1 MSTTSHSYIY
11 HSDIS
16 TLCPEC
22 LKPLMGKRVIQ
33 SGSVF
38 QECTCPKHGTFHE
51 ILEEDAKWWLHRHDY
66 NKPGTRTLNETE
78 FNNGCPFDCGICP
91 NHQQHS
97 CIGLIE
103 ITNACNLACPTCF
116 AEASSSATKELSLAT
131 IEKIVDKFIVAE
143 GGNAEIIQISG
154 GEPTIHPEIL
164 KIIDM
169 IASKKVNYI
178 LLNTNGLR
186 MAEDKVFVKSLAP
199 YLGKLEVYLQY
210 DGVKGSTH
218 KYFRGKD
225 LRTVKQ
231 KAIVN
236 LREIKIPVTLV
247 AIGKSGVNEKELGK
261 LVDFGIATHGVRGVT
276 IQPLAHFGRNPK
288 KKRSSTLTISETIR
302 HITANSKE
310 VMDPSGFIPLPC
322 NVESV
327 GINFLFRESGVFVPL
342 VQKFDIKKSLNF
354 IDNTFDFNAK
364 TFKAKLKANVASGK
378 LCQCLSFA
386 QHFKEIFPES
396 FWKLDTEKQRDYID
410 KNLFRVTI
418 ARFIDRYT
426 FDTSAARKECVH
438 TLLSDG
444 RRIPFSIHNMFRD
457 HYE

>member
-16 TLCPEC
+16 TICPEC
-22 LKPLMGKRVIQ
+22 LEPFLGKRIIQ
-33 SGSVF
+33 NGSVF
-38 QECTCPKHGTFHE
+38 QEGTCPKHGTFHE
-51 ILEEDAKWWLHRHDY
+51 ILEEDAQWWLSRHDY
-66 NKPGTRTLNETE
+66 SKPGTITANETV

-97 CIGLIE
+97 CIGLLE

-116 AEASSSATKELSLAT
+116 AKASPSATMELSLST
-131 IEKIVDKFIVAE
+131 IEEMVDKFIVAE
-143 GGNAEIIQISG
+143 GGSAEIIQISG
-154 GEPTIHPEIL
+154 GEPTVHPQILEIV
-164 KIIDM
+164 DM

-178 LLNTNGLR
+178 LLNSNGVR
-186 MAEDKVFVKSLAP
+186 MGEDKAFVQALAP

-225 LRTVKQ
+225 LRAVKQ
-231 KAIVN
+231 QAIAN
-236 LREIKIPVTLV
+236 LSSLKIPITLV
-247 AIGKSGVNEKELGK
+247 AIGKTGVNEKEIGK

-276 IQPLAHFGRNPK
+276 VQPMAHFGRTPN

-302 HITANSKE
+302 HITNNSKE
-310 VMDPSGFIPLPC
+310 LTDPHGFIPLPC

-327 GINFLFRESGVFVPL
+327 GINFLFRKNGSFTPL

-354 IDNTFDFNAK
+354 IDNTFDFDAK
-364 TFKAKLKANVASGK
+364 TFKSKLKDNVATGK

-410 KNLFRVTI
+410 ANLFRVTI

-438 TLLSDG
+438 TLLPDG
-444 RRIPFSIHNMFRD
+444 RRIPFSIHNMFRER
-457 HYE
+457 YE